1 MEIIWLNAVCVIY
14 TRVRS
19 HLLKITGARVRIF
32 PNVTTSNLVDFRR
45 LDNEAAL
52 KIENPKLEIAVL
64 IQNTKVL

>member
-1 MEIIWLNAVCVIY
+1 
-14 TRVRS
+14 
-19 HLLKITGARVRIF
+19 LLKITGARVRIF